1 MSRLTPAIQATVF
14 VLASH
19 GNWAAIVGYRGRVL
33 IRSPSAPD
41 WHQPETTAYENEAEL
56 RDMIARSPS
65 LLPGVNE
72 RVAVATELV
81 VPAVGKADVVAA
93 DPSGEIT
100 IVECKLAKNAE
111 IRRWVIGQVF
121 SYAAGLWQLEFEDL
135 EQSFGARG
143 VDLTA
148 PFAGEPD
155 WDETA
160 FRDAIT
166 DNLANGAFR
175 LVIAVDQITD
185 ELKRTVVYIN
195 GHTVHNLRL
204 LALELRYAVDEDV
217 EILIP
222 QLYGEESA
230 AQKRPSTDTKRQ
242 WDESSFLEEL
252 EARRGPDDA
261 RVAREL
267 IEWARVQLPR
277 AAWGTGNIT
286 GSFFPVLDHAGQ
298 DYWPLSL
305 RTDGGATIEL
315 RALGLRPPFDDEE
328 LRREFVRRLNETAG
342 VSIPGDAISRR
353 PSFRLALLASNPE
366 ALDSFK
372 GALDWFCE
380 TVRTAAAT

>member
-1 MSRLTPAIQATVF
+1 MPGLAPTLLATAFAI
-14 VLASH
+14 ASH
-19 GNWAAIVGYRGRVL
+19 GGWADIVGYRGRVL
-33 IRSPSAPD
+33 IRGPSAPD

-65 LLPGVNE
+65 LLPGVDGL
-72 RVAVATELV
+72 VAVATELA
-81 VPAVGKADVVAA
+81 VPAVGKADVVAV

-135 EQSFGARG
+135 EQSFEVRG

-148 PFAGEPD
+148 SAAGEPD

-230 AQKRPSTDTKRQ
+230 AQKRPSSDAKRQ

-252 EARRGPDDA
+252 EARRGPGDA

-277 AAWGTGNIT
+277 ATWGTGNIT

-305 RTDGGATIEL
+305 RTDGGVTIEL
-315 RALGLRPPFDDEE
+315 RALSLRPPFDDEE
-328 LRREFVRRLNETAG
+328 LRREFVRRLNEVGG
-342 VSIPGDAISRR
+342 VSISDDAISRF
-353 PSFRLALLASNPE
+353 PSFRLAVLAASPA

-372 GALDWFCE
+372 RALDWFCE
-380 TVRTAAAT
+380 TVRTSPAT